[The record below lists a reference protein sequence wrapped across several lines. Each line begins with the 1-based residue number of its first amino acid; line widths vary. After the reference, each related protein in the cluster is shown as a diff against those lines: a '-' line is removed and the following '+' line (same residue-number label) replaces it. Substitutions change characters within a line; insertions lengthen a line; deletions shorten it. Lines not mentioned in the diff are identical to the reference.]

1 MLMEFQIFIVD
12 AFADRPLTGNPAA
25 VCPLGSWLPESVM
38 QAVAEEMNLS
48 ETVFFVPQ
56 DDGFAIRWFA
66 PAREIDLVGHATLA
80 AGHIV
85 LEQLRPGAS
94 LVRFSSASGGIAVRR
109 EANTLKLDMPAL
121 VPREVAPPERLAS
134 ALGGPVRSVW
144 AAKHYLAV
152 FDRPEEIVDLT
163 PDMPALAALDLPA
176 VAVTAPGGAGSDFV
190 SRFFAP
196 AHGVPEDP
204 VSGVAHC
211 CLTPYWSRRL
221 GKRHLVG
228 RQLSRRGGVVHC
240 EDRGDRVVLGGDAVT
255 FLEGR
260 IRI

>member
-1 MLMEFQIFIVD
+1 MEFQVFIVD
-12 AFADRPLTGNPAA
+12 AFADRPLAGNPAA

-66 PAREIDLVGHATLA
+66 PAREVDLVGHATLA

-85 LEQLRPGAS
+85 LERQRPGT
-94 LVRFSSASGGIAVRR
+94 SA
-109 EANTLKLDMPAL
+109 AL
-121 VPREVAPPERLAS
+121 TPREVVPPEQLVS
-134 ALGGPVRSVW
+134 ALGAPIRSVW

-152 FDRPEEIVDLT
+152 FDRVEEVMDLA
-163 PDMPALAALDLPA
+163 PDMAALAALDLPA
-176 VAVTAPGGAGSDFV
+176 VAATAPGGAGSDFV

-211 CLTPYWSRRL
+211 CLTPYWSQRL
-221 GKRHLVG
+221 GKRKLVG

-240 EDRGDRVVLGGDAVT
+240 EDRGERVVLGGDAVT
-255 FLEGR
+255 VLEGR
-260 IRI
+260 FRI